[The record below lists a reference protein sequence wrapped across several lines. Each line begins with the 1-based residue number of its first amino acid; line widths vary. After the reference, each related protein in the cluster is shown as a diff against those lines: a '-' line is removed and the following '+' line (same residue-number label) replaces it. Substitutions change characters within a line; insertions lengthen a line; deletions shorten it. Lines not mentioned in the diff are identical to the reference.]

1 MKVSIVRGGGVGG
14 MATRT
19 LLESAALP
27 EPDAQALSSHVQAAL
42 GGGDAPAPAAASPDD
57 LLYEIAVD
65 DAGNQVTRRYTESS
79 LPEPVRQL
87 VEWVDGR
94 PERSFSLER

>member
-19 LLESAALP
+19 LLDSEALP
-27 EPDAQALSSHVQAAL
+27 AADAATLSTHVQGAEL
-42 GGGDAPAPAAASPDD
+42 GQAPAPATRIPDD
-57 LLYEIAVD
+57 QSYEISVD
-65 DAGNQVTRRYTESS
+65 DGGNQVAQRYTDSN
-79 LPEPVRQL
+79 LPDGARRL
-87 VEWVDGR
+87 VEWVDSR